1 MDGRS
6 GAPVDQMT
14 TAQLRWLH
22 MPVYNPGEAIL
33 ERKIIRAI
41 MSEQ

>member
-1 MDGRS
+1 MAGRS
-6 GAPVDQMT
+6 GEPVNQMT

-22 MPVYNPGEAIL
+22 MAVYNPGEAIL
-33 ERKIIRAI
+33 ERNFIPAI